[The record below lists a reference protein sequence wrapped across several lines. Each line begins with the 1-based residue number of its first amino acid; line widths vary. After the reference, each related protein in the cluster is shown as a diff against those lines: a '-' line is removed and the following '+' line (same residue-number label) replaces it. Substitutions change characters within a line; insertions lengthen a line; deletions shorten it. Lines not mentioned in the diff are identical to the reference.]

1 MRNNNVSTGNAYFI
15 DVNNDL
21 IWIKDVH
28 GTKIWAVGKVR
39 DVEMFLLDDLF
50 DRGIDTLYKSSS
62 LDFAHEYATSDN
74 TIDLAEQV
82 NNAYFICVPRS

>member
-1 MRNNNVSTGNAYFI
+1 MRNNNVSTGNAYFV

-21 IWIKDVH
+21 IWIKDVN
-28 GTKIWAVGKVR
+28 GVKKWAIERVS
-39 DVEMFLLDDLF
+39 DVEAFLLTATF

-74 TIDLAEQV
+74 TIDLAEQI
-82 NNAYFICVPRS
+82 NNAYFSCVPRS

>member
-1 MRNNNVSTGNAYFI
+1 MNRKGVSTNKAYFV

-21 IWIKDVH
+21 IWIKDVK
-28 GTKIWAVGKVR
+28 GVKIWAVGRVS
-39 DVEMFLLDDLF
+39 DVEGFLTGNLF
-50 DRGIDTLYKSSS
+50 DDGDMLYKSSS

-82 NNAYFICVPRS
+82 NNRYFRS